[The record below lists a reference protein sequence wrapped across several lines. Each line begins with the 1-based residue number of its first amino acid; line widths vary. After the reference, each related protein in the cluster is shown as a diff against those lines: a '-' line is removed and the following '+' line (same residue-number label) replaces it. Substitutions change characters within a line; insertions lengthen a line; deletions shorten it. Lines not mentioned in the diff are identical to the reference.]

1 MNTASLDPAHRPT
14 VSRRIDFRP
23 GQDMYWEIVRNGED
37 TDGEVL
43 EANSWL
49 GPHSPSPPVHVH
61 DNAEDSFEIVEGRLD
76 VKLDGTWRTYGPGE
90 RAAAAPGHRHTLRN
104 SHDEPV
110 RFINRHRPAAR
121 LRGVLSRHGVVG
133 VDREDG
139 RRSTSQSASSDL
151 RCDAVQSPP
160 DRDPNLAP
168 AAICL
173 RVAVGLGPD
182 AGDEPVSALTPR
194 SKNLALALLA
204 MTQFVI
210 VIDASIVNVAL
221 PSIGAHLHFSRDDLT
236 WVVNA
241 YTLTFGGFLLLGGR
255 MADLLGRRRMFM
267 LGLVV
272 FSLASLAGGLAQS
285 ETWLIA
291 ARAVQGLGAAIVSPA
306 ALSIITTTFADG
318 AERNRALG
326 IWGAVAGA
334 GGAAGVLLGG
344 ILTSGL
350 NWRWVLF
357 VNVPIGIAAAALAPR
372 ILGESRREEAGNS
385 FDIPGAVAVT
395 GGLALLV
402 YAVVDA
408 VNVGWGATRTIVCLA
423 AAGVLLIAF
432 VAIELRQ
439 RDPLMPFSIFR
450 NRTLRGANIVG
461 LLIGMSLFS
470 MFFFISLYLQDVL
483 GYSPIKTGIAYLPLA
498 VGIIIAAGVAGQLV
512 TRVGFKPPL
521 IAGMA
526 LVAGGLLWFSQVP
539 ATGGSFLA
547 DVLGPSLLAAFGL
560 GFAFVPVTIAAVTG
574 TEPHEAGL
582 ASGLINTSQQIGGA
596 LGLAILAT
604 IANSRTQSLFHAGVH
619 SSAVAMTKG
628 FDRAFLVGAGLAV
641 AGAILAAVL
650 ISSRDS
656 HEHSK
661 AARIGETAGADT
673 QAVPVGAG

>member
-1 MNTASLDPAHRPT
+1 M
-14 VSRRIDFRP
+14 
-23 GQDMYWEIVRNGED
+23 
-37 TDGEVL
+37 
-43 EANSWL
+43 
-49 GPHSPSPPVHVH
+49 
-61 DNAEDSFEIVEGRLD
+61 
-76 VKLDGTWRTYGPGE
+76 
-90 RAAAAPGHRHTLRN
+90 
-104 SHDEPV
+104 
-110 RFINRHRPAAR
+110 
-121 LRGVLSRHGVVG
+121 
-133 VDREDG
+133 
-139 RRSTSQSASSDL
+139 
-151 RCDAVQSPP
+151 
-160 DRDPNLAP
+160 
-168 AAICL
+168 
-173 RVAVGLGPD
+173 
-182 AGDEPVSALTPR
+182 SALTPR
-194 SKNLALALLA
+194 TKNLALALLA

-372 ILGESRREEAGNS
+372 ILRESRREEAGNS

-395 GGLALLV
+395 AGLALLV

-408 VNVGWGATRTIVCLA
+408 VIVGGERPGRCLP
-423 AAGVLLIAF
+423 GRGLVRCS
-432 VAIELRQ
+432 VRGIERRQ
-439 RDPLMPFSIFR
+439 RVPPMPSR
-450 NRTLRGANIVG
+450 SSDRTLRGANIVG

-521 IAGMA
+521 IAGML

-574 TEPHEAGL
+574 TEPREAGL

-619 SSAVAMTKG
+619 SSAVAVTKG

-641 AGAILAAVL
+641 AGAIRRSAELLTRHHGLKRPARRGRRRPHPTVPRRRLPSRSRRAAERF
-650 ISSRDS
+650 SRARVHRRLTRS
-656 HEHSK
+656 ARRPGCHGAQLPPAELRPPQTHPETHPNK
-661 AARIGETAGADT
+661 AKDHNS
-673 QAVPVGAG
+673 